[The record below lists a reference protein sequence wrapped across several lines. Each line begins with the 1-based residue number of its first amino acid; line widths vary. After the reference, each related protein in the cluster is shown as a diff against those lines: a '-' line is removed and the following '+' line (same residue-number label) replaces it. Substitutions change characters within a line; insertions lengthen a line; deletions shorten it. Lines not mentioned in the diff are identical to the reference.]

1 MTKETEHLDYVEAV
15 TQLMMRI
22 NTEQSAR
29 NVALDLWRYY
39 PTETQQLC
47 TALQQTQH
55 TRRVSKLEG
64 G

>member
-1 MTKETEHLDYVEAV
+1 MTKETEELDYVEAV

-39 PTETQQLC
+39 PVEAQMLSTS
-47 TALQQTQH
+47 LQQTQH
-55 TRRVSKLEG
+55 TRRVSRLEG